1 MLATENKLVSRAEQI
16 RAEQSRAVWIEL
28 LRVLA
33 CFCVILLHVSTKG
46 WKYAGVDSSVW
57 SIYEIFNSIS
67 RIGVCCFVMISG
79 ALFLGNSR
87 GKDLGKIYK
96 KYIFRIAVLT
106 AFWSC
111 AYFIF
116 RILNG
121 ELKISGPKSTLGELL
136 YGNYHLWYLWMIAG
150 LYAITPILNR
160 IIEDNKLCKY
170 LLILCAVGCWIPGML
185 EIIPALSNLAQE
197 VLQDKMYLFLPM
209 GYTGYY
215 ILGYYLYRDKISNRR
230 KHLLMLAGILGM
242 LYGVIGGILYGRH
255 IGEPSQATYNNLTL
269 NIAFYSAMIF
279 VLFKDKVGA
288 ICFTEKTKNI
298 ICNLGSATLGI
309 YLVHVMFVQAFSDRF
324 MVVTNYAYPF
334 ASFPI
339 AILVFVCGYIVTCIV
354 KKIPFVGK
362 WII

>member
-1 MLATENKLVSRAEQI
+1 MATGNKGNKLV
-16 RAEQSRAVWIEL
+16 SRAVWIEL

-57 SIYEIFNSIS
+57 PVYLFWHSIS

-87 GKDLGKIYK
+87 GRDLEKIYK
-96 KYIFRIAVLT
+96 KYIFRIAVLI

-111 AYFIF
+111 TYFVF
-116 RILNG
+116 RVLNG
-121 ELKISGPKSTLGELL
+121 NLKITGVKSIAGALL
-136 YGNYHLWYLWMIAG
+136 FGNYHLWYLWMIAG

-160 IIEDNKLCKY
+160 IVEDNKLCKY
-170 LLILCAVGCWIPGML
+170 LLILCVVGCWIPGML
-185 EIIPALSNLAQE
+185 EVVPTLNNLAQE
-197 VLQDKMYLFLPM
+197 ILQDKMYLFLPM

-215 ILGYYLYRDKISNRR
+215 ILGYYLYSNKISDRY
-230 KHLLMLAGILGM
+230 KHLIMIAGTFGM

-255 IGEPSQATYNNLTL
+255 IGEASQATYNNLTL
-269 NIAFYSAMIF
+269 NIALFSAMVF
-279 VLFKDKVGA
+279 VLFKDKIGTV
-288 ICFTEKTKNI
+288 CFTEKTKKI

-309 YLVHVMFVQAFSDRF
+309 YLIHVMFVQAFSDRF
-324 MVVTNYAYPF
+324 MIATNYAYPF
-334 ASFPI
+334 ASVLI
-339 AILVFVCGYIVTCIV
+339 AILIFVCGYVVTSIV

>member
-1 MLATENKLVSRAEQI
+1 MLATENKLVS

-136 YGNYHLWYLWMIAG
+136 YGNYHLWYLWMIA
-150 LYAITPILNR
+150 
-160 IIEDNKLCKY
+160 
-170 LLILCAVGCWIPGML
+170 V
-185 EIIPALSNLAQE
+185 
-197 VLQDKMYLFLPM
+197 
-209 GYTGYY
+209 
-215 ILGYYLYRDKISNRR
+215 
-230 KHLLMLAGILGM
+230 
-242 LYGVIGGILYGRH
+242 
-255 IGEPSQATYNNLTL
+255 
-269 NIAFYSAMIF
+269 
-279 VLFKDKVGA
+279 
-288 ICFTEKTKNI
+288 
-298 ICNLGSATLGI
+298 
-309 YLVHVMFVQAFSDRF
+309 RF
-324 MVVTNYAYPF
+324 MKDA
-334 ASFPI
+334 
-339 AILVFVCGYIVTCIV
+339 
-354 KKIPFVGK
+354 KKYMESLDEKKQKEVDNVSNGK
-362 WII
+362 